1 MDRYVDI
8 ATDGVHLS
16 VLRGFMLVRRDGEEL
31 GRVALDDIAAVIV
44 HAHGVTF
51 SANLC
56 TRLAQRGALI
66 VFCGP
71 NHAPHSLLWPLEG
84 HHAQGGRMQ
93 AQLAASKPLKK
104 NLWKKVVVAKIRM
117 QQAILRA
124 AGENADAFDR
134 LARKVRSGDP
144 ENVEAQAARRYWPLL
159 FGPGFQRD
167 RNAHDVNVLLNY
179 GYTVLRA
186 CVARAVIAAGLHPTL
201 GIHHHNRANAFALAD
216 DLMEPFRPLV
226 DWTARQ
232 LLRDNFGNNNGGI
245 VLDSQAKERLVR
257 MLSFDL
263 LLPESR
269 TPVSGCVQ
277 RLSVSLARSFEQR
290 RAMLEFPVP
299 PKALELAEL

>member
-16 VLRGFMLVRRDGEEL
+16 VHRGFMLVRKESEEL
-31 GRVALDDIAAVIV
+31 GRVALDDIAAIIV

-56 TRLAQRGALI
+56 TRLAECGALM

-93 AQLAASKPLKK
+93 AQLAASKPLRK
-104 NLWKKVVVAKIRM
+104 NLWKQVVVAKIRM

-124 AGENADAFDR
+124 AGEDADAFDL

-144 ENVEAQAARRYWPLL
+144 ENVEAQAARRYWPQL

-167 RNAHDVNVLLNY
+167 RQAGDVNALLNY

-186 CVARAVIAAGLHPTL
+186 CVARAVIATGLHPTL

-232 LLRDNFGNNNGGI
+232 LLRDNGGAL
-245 VLDSQAKERLVR
+245 LDAEAKRRLVR

-263 LLPESR
+263 SLPESR

-277 RLSVSLARSFEQR
+277 RLSVLLARSFEQR
-290 RAMLEFPVP
+290 KHCLEFPAP
-299 PKALELAEL
+299 PKALDLAGL

>member
-1 MDRYVDI
+1 MERYVDI

-16 VLRGFMLVRRDGEEL
+16 VRRGFMTVRKEGDEL

-51 SANLC
+51 SANLV
-56 TRLAQRGALI
+56 TRLADRGALM

-84 HHAQGGRMQ
+84 HHAQGGRMHDQ
-93 AQLAASKPLKK
+93 IAAPKPLQKQ
-104 NLWKKVVVAKIRM
+104 LWKQVVVAKIRM
-117 QQAILRA
+117 QQAILAA
-124 AGENADAFDR
+124 AGAPADAFDL

-144 ENVEAQAARRYWPLL
+144 DNVEAQAARRYWPLL
-159 FGPGFQRD
+159 FGPDFRRD
-167 RNAHDVNVLLNY
+167 RTAGGINALLNY

-186 CVARAVIAAGLHPTL
+186 CVARAVIATGLHPTL

-226 DWTARQ
+226 DFTTRQ
-232 LLRDNFGNNNGGI
+232 LSRENMEPE
-245 VLDSQAKERLVR
+245 LDTEAKHRLVR
-257 MLSFDL
+257 ILSFDL
-263 LLPESR
+263 TLPDSR

-277 RLSVSLARSFEQR
+277 RLAVSLAHSFESR
-290 RAMLEFPVP
+290 TARLEFPAP
-299 PKALELAEL
+299 PKALELKAL